1 MTDKNKDIEIID
13 ELDTNLMDHEYDG
26 IMELDNSL
34 PPWWLYLFYGTI
46 IFAIF
51 YSIRFFAF
59 GGYNQI
65 DEYTTEVTN
74 ADKDVAIFKENFG
87 GSEINENSVVLS
99 TDAQELLNGKEI
111 FKKNCIPCHLENGG
125 GLVGPNLT
133 DEYWIHGNTIKDLF
147 KTITFG
153 VPEKGMIP
161 WESQLKPQQIQ
172 NVASY
177 ILTEFKNKNVEG
189 GKEPQGDK
197 M

>member
-1 MTDKNKDIEIID
+1 MTDKNKDLEIID
-13 ELDTNLMDHEYDG
+13 ELDANIMDHEYDG

-51 YSIRFFAF
+51 YSVKFFSF
-59 GGYNQI
+59 GDYNQI
-65 DEYTTEVTN
+65 DEYNTEIEN
-74 ADKDVAIFKENFG
+74 ANKDVATFKANFG
-87 GSEINENSVVLS
+87 GSEINENSVAIS
-99 TDAQELLNGKEI
+99 TNAEELAEGKEI
-111 FKKNCIPCHLENGG
+111 FKKNCTPCHLENGG

-147 KTITFG
+147 RTITFG

>member
-1 MTDKNKDIEIID
+1 MTGKNKDIEIID
-13 ELDTNLMDHEYDG
+13 ELDSNIMNHEYDG

-46 IFAIF
+46 IFAF
-51 YSIRFFAF
+51 VYSLRYFSF
-59 GGYNQI
+59 GDYNQI
-65 DEYTTEVTN
+65 DEYTTEVEN
-74 ADKDVAIFKENFG
+74 ANKDVAIFKENFG

-99 TDAQELLNGKEI
+99 TVAEELAEGKEI

-125 GLVGPNLT
+125 GSVGPNFT

-147 KTITFG
+147 KIITFG

-177 ILTEFKNKNVEG
+177 ILTEFKNKNVER
-189 GKEPQGDK
+189 GKEPQGNK
-197 M
+197 Y